1 MSPRRVKTYT
11 AQTGFVYEY
20 YFVGKREALA
30 PRAATTE
37 YIFDVSSDRKVTFS
51 VSVFLEA
58 GAVAAWNS
66 AHGRSLSDAEQYA
79 AVKMRLLRGFDE
91 IPDML
96 KEGRALTLDGQQ
108 IGEFLGDLGVE

>member
-20 YFVGKREALA
+20 YFVGKRQALA
-30 PRAATTE
+30 PRPATME

-51 VSVFLEA
+51 VSVFLA
-58 GAVAAWNS
+58 ADAVSAWDK

-79 AVKMRLLRGFDE
+79 AVKMRLLRAFDE
-91 IPDML
+91 VADML
-96 KEGRALTLDGQQ
+96 QEGRVLTLGAEE
-108 IGEFLGDLGVE
+108 IGEFLGELGVE